1 LCVSGCIKL
10 PQFAGKFSTSSRER
24 MKAVRGVQLAAK
36 GVGDAFTGG
45 RDLHQLLHGL
55 LSTIVAVEAYYDHP
69 CFSRVLPE
77 DLKTWA
83 KSLCGEAREAH
94 ERLRLHTSFKNA
106 SSFQIRLMYDSFGSL
121 RVDRMEKEGVRGA
134 AESSLHALSSAA
146 GRW

>member
-1 LCVSGCIKL
+1 
-10 PQFAGKFSTSSRER
+10 

-55 LSTIVAVEAYYDHP
+55 LSTIVAVEAYYNHP
-69 CFSRVLPE
+69 CFARVLPD

-94 ERLRLHTSFKNA
+94 ERLRYPITFEPFDIIQ
-106 SSFQIRLMYDSFGSL
+106 FQLMYGFFGSL

>member
-1 LCVSGCIKL
+1 
-10 PQFAGKFSTSSRER
+10 

-55 LSTIVAVEAYYDHP
+55 LSTIVAVEAYYNHP
-69 CFSRVLPE
+69 CFARVLPE

-94 ERLRLHTSFKNA
+94 ERLRLIYECTRF
-106 SSFQIRLMYDSFGSL
+106 FTF
-121 RVDRMEKEGVRGA
+121 
-134 AESSLHALSSAA
+134 SSLL
-146 GRW
+146 GRLGWQLEGGQDGKGRCEGCS

>member
-1 LCVSGCIKL
+1 
-10 PQFAGKFSTSSRER
+10 

-69 CFSRVLPE
+69 CFSRVLPV

-94 ERLRLHTSFKNA
+94 ERLGYQITLRLIIYFH
-106 SSFQIRLMYDSFGSL
+106 
-121 RVDRMEKEGVRGA
+121 VC
-134 AESSLHALSSAA
+134 
-146 GRW
+146 